1 MQKSLNLSQKHD
13 QNFYYDHV
21 VKNTENKRKLI
32 EKT

>member
-21 VKNTENKRKLI
+21 VKNTNTAKKKI
-32 EKT
+32 D